1 MKCKYILWH
10 VWVGIWVLENKV
22 KDSHLLFTYYVLVIC
37 FLHSS
42 FYIFVERLKEQRF
55 QNLLI
60 SILKFCAS
68 ILILKINIS
77 IFYTIYI
84 SILYS
89 NILHLWSQ
97 GHYLLY
103 LSCPRLMSEEL
114 RSTYNTDDVLA
125 VIKGQITSQ
134 TTIQIS

>member
-1 MKCKYILWH
+1 M
-10 VWVGIWVLENKV
+10 WVGIWVLENKV

-42 FYIFVERLKEQRF
+42 FYIFVERLKEVSKP
-55 QNLLI
+55 I
-60 SILKFCAS
+60 DSILKFCVF
-68 ILILKINIS
+68 ILILTINIS
-77 IFYTIYI
+77 IFYNIYI

-103 LSCPRLMSEEL
+103 FSCPRLMSKEL
-114 RSTYNTDDVLA
+114 RSTYNTDDILA

-134 TTIQIS
+134 TTIQIN